1 MIQNQQNDGTTI
13 EVAAHRFL
21 FAGDGPQALAQL
33 LSLIA
38 GATRELR
45 LLYYIFERDRAGH
58 AVRNALIEAVRR
70 GVSVWLIIDGFGS
83 RTEADGFFE
92 ALRKEGVKLC
102 VFHPRFG
109 RRYLLRN
116 HQKMAI
122 ADDDRV
128 AIGGY
133 NISDEYFDRHHAEGW
148 RDFGLEVV
156 GPSVSHLVGYYDAL
170 FAWSNDR
177 RASLRGIRRLIR
189 GASQKEGAVRWL
201 IGGPTLRPS
210 EMVRTLHADLRQA
223 HSVAMSMGYFA
234 PNPAMLRHLGQAA
247 LRGFARVVTAAKSDN
262 ITTIGAARHCYRRL
276 LKNGVEIF
284 EYLPQKLHEKL
295 IVIDDIGYVG
305 SANFDMRSLYLNLE
319 VMLRVEDESFAAAI
333 RARIDEN
340 AACSERI
347 DQQRYDELASLWR
360 RLKWTFDYFL
370 VAIVDF
376 GIARGLNR

>member
-1 MIQNQQNDGTTI
+1 MIQNQKNDGTII
-13 EVAAHRFL
+13 EIAAHRFH

-38 GATRELR
+38 GATRDLR
-45 LLYYIFERDRAGH
+45 LLYYIFDKDRAGH
-58 AVRNALIEAVRR
+58 AVRDALIEAARR

-83 RTEADGFFE
+83 RTESDGFFE
-92 ALRKEGVKLC
+92 ALRMEGVQLC

-170 FAWSNDR
+170 FAWSKER

-189 GASQKEGAVRWL
+189 GSSQKEGPVRWL

-210 EMVRTLHADLRQA
+210 EMVRALHADLRQTK
-223 HSVAMSMGYFA
+223 SVAMSMGYFA

-284 EYLPQKLHEKL
+284 EFLPQKLHEKL

-319 VMLRVEDESFAAAI
+319 VMLRVEDKSFAAAI

-340 AACSERI
+340 AASSERI
-347 DQQRYDELASLWR
+347 DQRRYDELASPWR

>member
-1 MIQNQQNDGTTI
+1 MIQNQNTDGTII
-13 EVAAHRFL
+13 EVAGHRFH

-33 LSLIA
+33 LALIA
-38 GATRELR
+38 SATRELR
-45 LLYYIFERDRAGH
+45 LLYYIFDRDRSGH
-58 AVRNALIEAVRR
+58 LVRDALIEATRR
-70 GVSVWLIIDGFGS
+70 GVKVWLIIDGFGS
-83 RTEADGFFE
+83 RTEGDGFFE
-92 ALRKEGVKLC
+92 VLRDAGVRLC
-102 VFHPRFG
+102 IFQPRFG

-122 ADDDRV
+122 SDDHRV

-148 RDFGLEVV
+148 RDFGLEVI

-177 RASLRGIRRLIR
+177 RATLRGIRGLIH
-189 GASQKEGAVRWL
+189 GASQKEGPVRWL

-210 EMVRTLHADLRQA
+210 EMVRSLHADLRHA
-223 HSVAMSMGYFA
+223 NSVAMSMAYFA
-234 PNPAMLRHLGQAA
+234 PNPTMLRHLSEAA
-247 LRGFARVVTAAKSDN
+247 RRGSARVVTASKSDN

-276 LKNGVEIF
+276 LRNGVEIF
-284 EYLPQKLHEKL
+284 EFLPKKLHEKL
-295 IVIDDIGYVG
+295 IVIDNIGYVG

-319 VMLRVEDESFAAAI
+319 VMVRVEDASFATAI

-347 DQQRYDELASLWR
+347 DQQRYDRLASFWR

-376 GIARGLNR
+376 SIARGLNR